1 LTEQVHRVEHNM
13 ATTIML
19 DGKERNAAWT
29 GLSILSNIETHLRDC
44 MPPRAAPRLYP
55 VEWAAIRDIAR
66 AQRLLSPELF
76 PYSVVPKA
84 KLTWQV

>member
-1 LTEQVHRVEHNM
+1 M

-29 GLSILSNIETHLRDC
+29 ALSILSNIEGHLLAS
-44 MPPRAAPRLYP
+44 MPHGYMPKQYP
-55 VEWAAIRDIAR
+55 AECAAIWDIKI
-66 AQRLLSPELF
+66 AQRSLGGELF